1 MTKGR
6 MLAILVCGAAFGI
19 TMALREEVGG
29 FWMRVAIAAVGG
41 TILAALLIA
50 TKK

>member
-19 TMALREEVGG
+19 TMALREAVDG
-29 FWMRVAIAAVGG
+29 FWMRVGISAIGG
-41 TILAALLIA
+41 IILAALLIA